1 MKKYFFTLSLV
12 TLSLLAQAQLKGDTY
27 ASAKQKKS
35 ANVVYTYAEAPGFVA
50 KDASGNVK
58 GICVDLMGK
67 FVAYVKSKHGINISV
82 QYQSAKP
89 DDFTYFLSEVKRSSG
104 GVFGLSNTTI
114 TEARKKQYN
123 FSVPYITNIGMILSN
138 KSVETVSKL
147 SDIGIVFDGMTAVTV
162 KNSTNEKYLLDVK
175 AKYFPT
181 MKIEYVPSFG
191 QVSEAI
197 LKDSKKFANLDFTY
211 YLEAIKANK
220 PIKRH
225 PGGDSSAE
233 KFGIIMPRSNDW
245 APLLNE
251 FMNSGF
257 VGSVEYR
264 KIISDNLGSN
274 ALKFLDNMKF

>member
-1 MKKYFFTLSLV
+1 MKKYLFVLSIV
-12 TLSLLAQAQLKGDTY
+12 CVSLISQAQLKGDTY

-50 KDASGNVK
+50 KDASGNVQ

-67 FVAYVKSKHGINISV
+67 FIDYVKTKHGISITVAYKST
-82 QYQSAKP
+82 KP
-89 DDFTYFLSEVKRSSG
+89 DDFTYFLNEVKGANG

-123 FSVPYITNIGMILSN
+123 FSVPYITNIGMILTN
-138 KSVETVSKL
+138 KSVGTMNKL
-147 SDIGIVFDGMTAVTV
+147 SEIANVFAGMTAVTV
-162 KNSTNEKYLLDVK
+162 KNSTNEKFLLDVK
-175 AKYFPT
+175 ANHFPAL
-181 MKIEYVPSFG
+181 KIEYVSSFG
-191 QVSEAI
+191 LVSERI
-197 LKDSKKFANLDFTY
+197 LADSKKFANLDFTY
-211 YLEAIKANK
+211 YLDAIKSNK

-245 APLLNE
+245 ALILNE

-264 KIISDNLGSN
+264 KILSDNLGAN
-274 ALKFLDNMKF
+274 ALKFLDNMK

>member
-1 MKKYFFTLSLV
+1 MKNYLLVLSIV
-12 TLSLLAQAQLKGDTY
+12 CLSYSSQAQLKGDTY

-35 ANVVYTYAEAPGFVA
+35 ANVVYTYAEAPGFAA

-58 GICVDLMGK
+58 GICIDLMDK
-67 FVAYVKSKHGINISV
+67 FVAYVKTKHGISMTV
-82 QYQSAKP
+82 AYKSAKP
-89 DDFTYFLSEVKRSSG
+89 DDFTYFLNEVKVANG

-138 KSVETVSKL
+138 KSVATMNKL
-147 SDIGIVFDGMTAVTV
+147 SDISTAFAGMTAVTV

-175 AKYFPT
+175 ANYFPT
-181 MKIEYVPSFG
+181 LKIEYVPSFG
-191 QVSEAI
+191 LVSEKI
-197 LKDSKKFANLDFTY
+197 LSDSKKFANLDFTY
-211 YLEAIKANK
+211 YLDALKTNK

-245 APLLNE
+245 APLLDE

-257 VGSVEYR
+257 IGSVEYR
-264 KIISDNLGSN
+264 KIMSDNLGAN
-274 ALKFLDNMKF
+274 ALKFLDNMK

>member
-1 MKKYFFTLSLV
+1 MKKYLFVISIFCMSLS
-12 TLSLLAQAQLKGDTY
+12 AQAQLKGDTY

-35 ANVVYTYAEAPGFVA
+35 ANVVYTYAEAPGFVS

-58 GICVDLMGK
+58 GICVDLMNK
-67 FVAYVKSKHGINISV
+67 FVDFVKTKHGISISV
-82 QYQSAKP
+82 KYQAAKP
-89 DDFTYFLSEVKRSSG
+89 DDFTYFLSEVKRANG

-114 TEARKKQYN
+114 TEARKKEYN
-123 FSVPYITNIGMILSN
+123 FSSPYITNIGMILSN
-138 KSVETVSKL
+138 KSVATMSKL
-147 SDIGIVFDGMTAVTV
+147 SEIGTVFAGMTAVTV

-181 MKIEYVPSFG
+181 MKIEYVSSFG
-191 QVSEAI
+191 IVSDKI
-197 LKDSKKFANLDFTY
+197 LSDSKKFANLDFTY
-211 YLEAIKANK
+211 YLDALKSNKA
-220 PIKRH
+220 IKRH

-251 FMNSGF
+251 FMSSGF

-264 KIISDNLGSN
+264 KILADNLGSN
-274 ALKFLDNMKF
+274 ALKFLDNMN